1 VKSPGRRSGRLSHR
15 GALIAGSFTVGPPV
29 HAGGL
34 FLAGRSVGAD
44 AVAGNQPENLR
55 QHAKSS

>member
-1 VKSPGRRSGRLSHR
+1 VKGRLWRPLSQAGTR
-15 GALIAGSFTVGPPV
+15 PAGS
-29 HAGGL
+29 AGGF

-55 QHAKSS
+55 GKYASLINNFQGR